1 MESKEVQTDPAIK
14 VQQDVDLLTQTKKNR
29 AWLRYAFIS
38 VLISGLVLLFLDP
51 LGNYILT
58 LIYRSELISYRE
70 NLAKGIEGLNKP
82 EPPGKFVF
90 LTASTLTVFKWLL
103 GTFCGTFIAVLSGA
117 KIGDI
122 MAILAYKYGGKK

>member
-1 MESKEVQTDPAIK
+1 MKKEITTDPAIK
-14 VQQDVDLLTQTKKNR
+14 VQQDIDLLRQTAKNR

-38 VLISGLVLLFLDP
+38 VLVSGLLLLFIDP

-58 LIYRSELISYRE
+58 LIYRSELVAYRDAIA
-70 NLAKGIEGLNKP
+70 NGLSATKP

-90 LTASTLTVFKWLL
+90 LTSSTLTVFKWLL

-122 MAILAYKYGGKK
+122 MSILAAKYGAHKK